1 MSNANQP
8 IFQTGKI
15 KRSMKQVTITFEITD
30 EKTLVTAIGS
40 NGSEQIDIT
49 LTDIENDLNSLLK
62 KIRDFKQTK
71 KIVDALDLN
80 TWSTT
85 P

>member
-62 KIRDFKQTK
+62 KIRDFQQTK